1 MERIA
6 SFLRLLLIPYF
17 HVKPHGRALYSL
29 RFEDFSRKVTK
40 DLVNDLKKR
49 FCEQRI
55 YVVDEEDLV
64 ISAETFGL

>member
-1 MERIA
+1 M
-6 SFLRLLLIPYF
+6 
-17 HVKPHGRALYSL
+17 KPHGRALYSL
-29 RFEDFSRKVTK
+29 RFEDFSRKVAK